1 MSRRDFVKGVGGLA
15 VGLSLTRLGF
25 RFIDFDAPGSAEEEV
40 FRYYPYD
47 SWEDLYRKKWTWDKV
62 TWGTHLVDCY
72 PGGCSFHVYTKDGIV
87 WREEQSA
94 VYPQI
99 EDGVPDM
106 NPRGCQKGACFS
118 RVMYGA
124 ERLKYPLKRAG
135 ERGEGKW
142 QRISWDQAL
151 TETADAMLDAVED
164 KGPETIIYEFGSGE
178 GGTVNGPTPAWRLMR
193 LIGGTTLD
201 SNGLTSDY
209 NVGLYQ
215 TFGKFNFVSSIDD
228 WFHSDLLLIWHMNPL
243 YTRIPSAHFIW
254 EARYHGTE
262 VVSIAPDYNASSMH
276 ADLFVPIEPGTDA
289 ALALAMCKIIVDEG
303 WVNEGFVREQT
314 DLSLLVDTF
323 SGRFLRESDLEEGGR
338 EDQLYWL
345 DENTKDLVKAPR
357 GTLEIP
363 DGIIPALGGS
373 ITVGTLGDR
382 RGPAPTFRPAF
393 DALREKLEEYTPEK
407 VFQITGI
414 RPKIIR
420 ELAEKV
426 ANAKAVHILQGW
438 SICKYYH
445 GDLMERSLALL
456 LALTGNF
463 GRKGTGM
470 RGWNSAQLVQSGLLK
485 TRPGLEGFLQF
496 ARKARK
502 TEKRI
507 LEQDDTMTEEMVLIE
522 TERAE
527 VRGETV
533 AEGIPATPLMVPPAF
548 YWYHHAGY
556 KDVWDNPDWND
567 PEMKR
572 SFHEYMDEAM
582 ERGWWDGLVR
592 PGPDKTPQVYL
603 GVAGSTLRRTRGG
616 FKQLLKHTWPNYK
629 LVVSCDLRMSTT
641 AAFSDIVLPAAG
653 FYEKVDF
660 RFPTAHINFLTFTD
674 KAVEPVGEAKPEWE
688 IFALLARKLQDRA
701 GDRGIGHYTDDGGRQ
716 YNLRDLYDIFTL
728 HGAVKEKDGEKLADE
743 MVKDTVRV
751 GALPE
756 KTDLKEVREKGI
768 IRFTGLGADAVGVG
782 MATDIRP
789 GQTISPLKWHV
800 ERKVPY
806 PTFARRIQFYI
817 DHEWFLEAGEELPVH
832 KPPPKMGGDFP
843 LTMTSG
849 HQRWSIHSI
858 NVVNETLLRT
868 HRGHPL
874 IIMNPNDA
882 ITRGIEDD
890 EEVHVFN
897 DFESFHIHSKLSSAA
912 RPGQVIV
919 YHAWEP
925 YQHRNWKSSDTVVPG
940 MIKWLHLAGGYGH
953 LNYWRWNWVQQQ
965 VDRAV
970 RVEVE
975 KMV

>member
-1 MSRRDFVKGVGGLA
+1 MSPLSRRDFLKGSGGLA

-25 RFIDFDAPGSAEEEV
+25 RFADSGAPGSAAAEV
-40 FRYYPYD
+40 FRYYAYAG
-47 SWEDLYRKKWTWDKV
+47 WEDLYRKKWTWDKV

-87 WREEQSA
+87 WREEQAA
-94 VYPQI
+94 VYPHI

-106 NPRGCQKGACFS
+106 NPRGCQKGSCFS

-151 TETADAMLDAVED
+151 TEVADAMLDTIKD
-164 KGPETIIYEFGSGE
+164 NGPQTIIYEFGSGE
-178 GGTVNGPTPAWRLMR
+178 GGSVNGSTPAWRLMR

-228 WFHSDLLLIWHMNPL
+228 WFHADLLFIWHMNPL

-262 VVSIAPDYNASSMH
+262 VVSIAPDYNASSIH
-276 ADLFVPIEPGTDA
+276 SDLYVPIEPGTDA
-289 ALALAMCKIIVDEG
+289 ALALAMCKIIVDNG
-303 WVNEGFVREQT
+303 WVNEDFVREQT
-314 DLSLLVDTF
+314 DLSLLVRSDTN
-323 SGRFLRESDLEEGGR
+323 RFLRETDFAAGGR
-338 EDQLYWL
+338 DDQLYWL
-345 DENTKDLVKAPR
+345 DEASGAVVKAPR
-357 GTLEIP
+357 GTLALDGRRPALRGSTEVQLP
-363 DGIIPALGGS
+363 DGTSVEA
-373 ITVGTLGDR
+373 
-382 RGPAPTFRPAF
+382 RPAF
-393 DALREKLEEYTPEK
+393 EILRERLATYTPEK
-407 VFQITGI
+407 ASEITGI
-414 RPKIIR
+414 RPDMIR
-420 ELAEKV
+420 NLAQKL
-426 ANAKAVHILQGW
+426 ASAKAVHILNGF

-470 RGWNSAQLVQSGLLK
+470 RGWNSAQLVQSNLLK
-485 TRPGLEGFLQF
+485 TRPGLEGFLDF
-496 ARKARK
+496 ARNARKA
-502 TEKRI
+502 EKRFRAA
-507 LEQDDTMTEEMVLIE
+507 DDTLTEEMVLIE
-522 TERAE
+522 TEREE
-527 VRGETV
+527 VRGKTV
-533 AEGIPATPLMVPPAF
+533 AKGIPPTPLMVPPAF
-548 YWYHHAGY
+548 YWYQHAGY
-556 KDVWDNPDWND
+556 KEVWNKAEWSDQS
-567 PEMKR
+567 MKR
-572 SFHEYMDEAM
+572 TFDEYYQEAM
-582 ERGWWDGLVR
+582 DKGWWDGLVR
-592 PGPDKTPQVYL
+592 PGPDKTPRVYL

-616 FKQLLKHTWPNYK
+616 FKQLLKYTWPNYK
-629 LVVSCDLRMSTT
+629 MVVSCDLRMSTT

-660 RFPTAHINFLTFTD
+660 RFPTAHTNFLTFTD

-688 IFALLARKLQDRA
+688 IFALLASKIQERA
-701 GDRGIGHYTDDGGRQ
+701 GARGIDQYTDDGNRQ
-716 YNLRDLYDIFTL
+716 YSLRDLYDVFTM
-728 HGAVKEKDGEKLADE
+728 HGAIKETDGEKLAEE
-743 MVKDTVRV
+743 MVQDTVRV

-756 KTDLKEVREKGI
+756 KTDMKKVREKGI

-782 MATDIRP
+782 LATDIRP
-789 GQTISPLKWHV
+789 GETISPLKWHV
-800 ERKVPY
+800 ERKIPY

-832 KPPPKMGGDFP
+832 KPTPKMGGDYP

-849 HQRWSIHSI
+849 HQRWSIHSV
-858 NVVNETLLRT
+858 NVVNQTLLRT

-882 ITRGIEDD
+882 KARGIADD
-890 EEVHVFN
+890 EEVRVFN
-897 DFESFHIHSKLSSAA
+897 DFESFYIHTKLSSAA

-925 YQHRNWKSSDTVVPG
+925 YQHRDWKSYDTVVPG

-970 RVEVE
+970 PVEIE
-975 KMV
+975 KMA

>member
-1 MSRRDFVKGVGGLA
+1 MPRLSRRNFLKGAAGVG
-15 VGLSLTRLGF
+15 VGLTLTRLGF
-25 RFIDFDAPGSAEEEV
+25 RYIDPSLPGAAEEEI
-40 FRYYPYD
+40 FRYYAYA
-47 SWEDLYRKKWTWDKV
+47 SWEDLYREKWTWDKV

-72 PGGCSFHVYTKDGIV
+72 PGGCSFRVYTKDGIV
-87 WREEQSA
+87 WREEQA
-94 VYPQI
+94 GVYPQI

-106 NPRGCQKGACFS
+106 NPRGCQKGSCFS
-118 RVMYGA
+118 EVMYGA
-124 ERLKYPLKRAG
+124 ERLKYPLKRTG

-142 QRISWDQAL
+142 QRITWDEAFA
-151 TETADAMLDAVED
+151 EIADATLEAIDED
-164 KGPETIIYEFGSGE
+164 GPETIIYEFGSGN
-178 GGTVNGPTPAWRLMR
+178 GGSVNGSAPAWRLMR

-215 TFGKFNFVSSIDD
+215 TFGKFNFCSSIDD
-228 WFHSDLLLIWHMNPL
+228 WYHSDLLLVWHMNPL
-243 YTRIPSAHFIW
+243 YTRIPSAHYIA
-254 EARYHGTE
+254 EARYHGTDI
-262 VVSIAPDYNASSMH
+262 VSIAPDYNASSIH
-276 ADLFVPIEPGTDA
+276 ADLFVPVNPGTDA
-289 ALALAMCKIIVDEG
+289 ALALAMCKIIVEEG
-303 WVNEGFVREQT
+303 LVNEEFVREQT
-314 DLSLLVDTF
+314 DLSLLVRADTQ
-323 SGRFLRESDLEEGGR
+323 RFLREEDLEEDGR

-345 DENTKDLVKAPR
+345 DEKTGDVVKAPR
-357 GTLEIP
+357 GSLDLE
-363 DGIIPALGGS
+363 GRAPALNGS
-373 ITVGTLGDR
+373 TEVTLRDGATVQV
-382 RGPAPTFRPAF
+382 RPAF
-393 DALREKLEEYTPEK
+393 EIMRERISEYTVERAAE
-407 VFQITGI
+407 ITGI
-414 RPKIIR
+414 RPGIIR
-420 ELAEKV
+420 NLAKKV
-426 ANAKAVHILQGW
+426 AKAKAIHILQGF
-438 SICKYYH
+438 SVCKYYH
-445 GDLMERSLALL
+445 GDLMERAMALL

-470 RGWNSAQLVQSGLLK
+470 RGWNSAQLVASNLLK
-485 TRPGLEGFLQF
+485 TKPGLEGFLQF
-496 ARKARK
+496 ARNARE

-507 LEQDDTMTEEMVLIE
+507 LDEDDTRTEEMVLIE
-522 TERAE
+522 TERLE

-556 KDVWDNPDWND
+556 REVWNNPDWND
-567 PEMKR
+567 PGMKR
-572 SFHEYMDEAM
+572 TFDDYMDEAM

-592 PGPDKTPQVYL
+592 PAADKTPRVYL

-629 LVVSCDLRMSTT
+629 LIVSCDIRMSST

-660 RFPTAHINFLTFTD
+660 RFPTAHTNFLTFTD

-688 IFALLARKLQDRA
+688 IFALLARKIEDQA
-701 GDRGIGHYTDDGGRQ
+701 KARGIERYEDDSGRA
-716 YNLRDLYDIFTL
+716 YDLHDLYGTFTMG
-728 HGAVKEKDGEKLADE
+728 GAIKEHEGEKLADE

-756 KTDLKEVREKGI
+756 KTDLKKVREEGI

-782 MATDIRP
+782 LATDIRP
-789 GQTISPLKWHV
+789 GETISPLKWHV

-806 PTFARRIQFYI
+806 PTYTRRIQFYI
-817 DHEWFLEAGEELPVH
+817 DHDWFLEAGEELPVH

-843 LTMTSG
+843 LNMMSG
-849 HQRWSIHSI
+849 HQRWSIHSTNVI
-858 NVVNETLLRT
+858 NQTLLRT

-874 IIMNPNDA
+874 VIMNPIDA
-882 ITRGIEDD
+882 EARGVKDG
-890 EEVHVFN
+890 EEVRIFN
-897 DFESFHIHSKLSSAA
+897 DFEEFHIRTKFSSATQ
-912 RPGQVIV
+912 PGTVIV

-925 YQHRNWKSSDTVVPG
+925 YQHRNWKSYDNVVPG

-975 KMV
+975 KMT

>member
-1 MSRRDFVKGVGGLA
+1 MSPLSRRDFLKGAGGLA

-25 RFIDFDAPGSAEEEV
+25 RFVDSGGAGSAEEEV
-40 FRYYPYD
+40 FRYYAYAG
-47 SWEDLYRKKWTWDKV
+47 WEDLYRKKWSWDKV

-124 ERLKYPLKRAG
+124 ERLKYPLKRVG

-142 QRISWDQAL
+142 QRITWDQAL
-151 TETADAMLDAVED
+151 DDVADAMLDAVEES
-164 KGPETIIYEFGSGE
+164 GPETIIYEFGSGE
-178 GGTVNGPTPAWRLMR
+178 GGTVNGVSPAWRLMR

-228 WFHSDLLLIWHMNPL
+228 WFHSDLLLVWHMNPL

-262 VVSIAPDYNASSMH
+262 VVSIAPDYNASSIH
-276 ADLFVPIEPGTDA
+276 ADLYVPVEPGTDA

-303 WVNEGFVREQT
+303 WVNEDFVREQT
-314 DLSLLVDTF
+314 DLSLLVRSDN
-323 SGRFLRESDLEEGGR
+323 SRFLRQTDVEGEGR
-338 EDQLYWL
+338 DDQLYWL
-345 DENTKDLVKAPR
+345 DEDSGDVVKAPR
-357 GTLEIP
+357 GTLEL
-363 DGIIPALGGS
+363 DGRRPALRGS
-373 ITVGTLGDR
+373 TAVRLADGTSVDV
-382 RGPAPTFRPAF
+382 RPAF
-393 DALREKLEEYTPEK
+393 EIMRERLADYTPEHAST
-407 VFQITGI
+407 ITGI

-420 ELAEKV
+420 NLAEKV
-426 ANAKAVHILQGW
+426 AKAKAVHILQGF
-438 SICKYYH
+438 SVCKYYH
-445 GDLMERSLALL
+445 GDLMERSMALL
-456 LALTGNF
+456 LSLTGNF

-485 TRPGLEGFLQF
+485 TRPGLEGFLDF
-496 ARKARK
+496 ARNARKA
-502 TEKRI
+502 EKRF
-507 LEQDDTMTEEMVLIE
+507 LDEDDTLTEEMVLIE
-522 TERAE
+522 TEREE
-527 VRGETV
+527 VRGKTV
-533 AEGIPATPLMVPPAF
+533 AKGMPATPLMVPPAF

-567 PEMKR
+567 SEMKR
-572 SFHEYMDEAM
+572 PFHEYMDEAM
-582 ERGWWDGLVR
+582 DRGWWDGLVR
-592 PGPDKTPQVYL
+592 PAPDKTPQVYL

-629 LVVSCDLRMSTT
+629 LVVSCDIRMSTT

-674 KAVEPVGEAKPEWE
+674 KAVEPVGESKPEWE
-688 IFALLARKLQDRA
+688 IFALLARSIQERA
-701 GDRGIGHYTDDGGRQ
+701 RARGIERYTDDGGRQ
-716 YNLRDLYDIFTL
+716 FDLRDVYDVFTL
-728 HGAVKEKDGEKLADE
+728 HGAIKEGDGEKLAEE

-756 KTDLKEVREKGI
+756 KTDMKKVREKGI

-782 MATDIRP
+782 LATDIRP
-789 GQTISPLKWHV
+789 GETISPLKWHV

-806 PTFARRIQFYI
+806 PTYTRRIQFYI

-832 KPPPKMGGDFP
+832 KPPPKMGGDYP
-843 LTMTSG
+843 LSMASG

-858 NVVNETLLRT
+858 NVVNQTLLRT

-874 IIMNPNDA
+874 VLMNPNDA
-882 ITRGIEDD
+882 DARGIEDN
-890 EEVHVFN
+890 EEVRVFN
-897 DFESFHIHSKLSSAA
+897 DFEEFHIRTKLSSAT

-925 YQHRNWKSSDTVVPG
+925 YQHRNWKSMDTVIPG

-970 RVEVE
+970 PVEVE
-975 KMV
+975 KMT